1 MDMKQ
6 EKSNQQANK
15 TQGPNMFR
23 KRTNNWSR
31 WLHIYLSMFSFVILF
46 FFAIT
51 GITLNHTDWFTDA
64 QTTTTLKDSLNKA
77 WVNVEDTTRI
87 DKLQIVEW
95 LRNKHHTTGA
105 LSEFTTD
112 EYQCTVAFSGPG
124 YSADIFIDRETGH
137 YDLTI
142 MRAGLFGILNDLHKG
157 RDSGKAW
164 AWVIDI
170 SAVLMILVSLT
181 GLIMLFFLKK
191 KRVAGVLVIIVGGIV
206 AYLAYKIWVP

>member
-1 MDMKQ
+1 MAQEQ
-6 EKSNQQANK
+6 EKK
-15 TQGPNMFR
+15 TAGKSSGPNLLK

-46 FFAIT
+46 FFAAT
-51 GITLNHTDWFTDA
+51 GITLNHTEWFTDA
-64 QTTTTLKDSLNKA
+64 QTTTTVKDSLNKD
-77 WVNVEDTTRI
+77 WVNMDDSTRI
-87 DKLQIVEW
+87 PKLQIVEY
-95 LRNKHHTTGA
+95 LRSKHHTTGA

-112 EYQCTVAFSGPG
+112 EYQCTIAFSGPG

-170 SAVLMILVSLT
+170 SAILMILVSLT

-206 AYLAYKIWVP
+206 AYLVYRVWVP